1 MKTRTHR
8 VATLGCTAL
17 LAVGLAAC
25 GSSNNDDNGSSSTSG
40 GATPAAAKGNADT
53 YIVGTTDPVVSLDPA
68 GAYDLGS
75 QQLIGNMY
83 QNLLAIPAG
92 GNKPEPDAAESC
104 EFSDPKTYVCKLK
117 SGQKFSS
124 GDDLTSEDV
133 KFSLDRQ
140 LKIADPSGPSSL
152 LASLKSVDATDPM
165 TVTMHLKK
173 VDNTWPFILTHTV
186 AAIVPSKIY
195 PADKKQPDDK
205 AIGSGPYQLEKYTPG
220 EQAVFKANASYGGA
234 NKPQTPNVIMQYYK
248 EPSALKLAIEQGD
261 VDVAYR
267 SLSPTDLEA
276 LKGESDKGIKVI
288 DGAGTEIRYIV
299 FNVKKKPVDNIA
311 VRKAI
316 AQVIDRQAI
325 ATNVYK
331 DTAKP
336 LYSTVPAA
344 LPGAKES
351 FKDAFGDPDPAK
363 AKQLLADAGV
373 QTPVTLDGW
382 YTPTHYGPVEVDLW
396 NEIKRQLE
404 ASGLFKVK
412 LDSTEWT
419 QYKDAAFAK
428 GQYYFYGLGWF
439 PDYPDGDNYLAP
451 FMRDGGFFQNGYTNK
466 AVDDALDTE
475 LKSSDEAARTDA
487 FGVVQDAEAKD
498 VPLIPIW
505 EGKQIAA
512 IKDTVSGVEKTFDPA
527 FQFRFWLVTK
537 KES

>member
-1 MKTRTHR
+1 
-8 VATLGCTAL
+8 
-17 LAVGLAAC
+17 
-25 GSSNNDDNGSSSTSG
+25 
-40 GATPAAAKGNADT
+40 
-53 YIVGTTDPVVSLDPA
+53 
-68 GAYDLGS
+68 
-75 QQLIGNMY
+75 
-83 QNLLAIPAG
+83 
-92 GNKPEPDAAESC
+92 
-104 EFSDPKTYVCKLK
+104 
-117 SGQKFSS
+117 
-124 GDDLTSEDV
+124 
-133 KFSLDRQ
+133 
-140 LKIADPSGPSSL
+140 
-152 LASLKSVDATDPM
+152 
-165 TVTMHLKK
+165 
-173 VDNTWPFILTHTV
+173 V

-205 AIGSGPYQLEKYTPG
+205 VIGSGPYQLEKYTPG
-220 EQAVFKANASYGGA
+220 EQAVFKANPNYGGA

-288 DGAGTEIRYIV
+288 DGAGTEIRYIT

-316 AQVIDRQAI
+316 AQVIDRESI

-331 DTAKP
+331 GTVTP

-344 LPGAKES
+344 LPGHKDS

-363 AKQLLADAGV
+363 AKQILADAGIT
-373 QTPVTLDGW
+373 TPVELDGW

-428 GQYYFYGLGWF
+428 HQYYFYGLGWF

-451 FMRDGGFFQNGYTNK
+451 FMRDGGFFQNGYSNK
-466 AVDDALDTE
+466 EVDDALDTE
-475 LKSSDEAARTDA
+475 LQESDETKRTDA

-498 VPLIPIW
+498 VPLIPLW